1 MQTLRTHLVKAEACR
16 CKLRKYKLAQTA
28 AMQCMEQMQGD
39 KEKDDEAKII
49 ETNETNEAVL
59 LEGTSNQNMEPE
71 TKVTEEIIAEADK
84 VEEII
89 AEAEDKVEDIT
100 EDDLKENEP
109 PSLVTN
115 KKNKK
120 KTKMSK
126 LKQRLNVV
134 KYLRQHSNMEL
145 YEDDDHVGIEMD
157 NAKKMMWSKD
167 TLNKFNREFER
178 LVGLEKL
185 KKFKTKKDKTD

>member
-1 MQTLRTHLVKAEACR
+1 
-16 CKLRKYKLAQTA
+16 
-28 AMQCMEQMQGD
+28 MQCMEQMQGD